1 MVPPFSRVCAELN
14 RPLPLTYRLADIH
27 LTFTERKEVLFI
39 DFDALPASFLQDS
52 KGWDWLVFILLIS
65 GHFPVECHW
74 LRTNGNLRGT
84 EGVHLHRSVKNSA
97 VRMNWHG
104 LREVRP
110 HMMCM
115 LCFFLNTIRFLH
127 SGWVKERHDSCFC
140 FFSSETSSKESR
152 WKLFLPEINSL
163 PPKGQ
168 IRDWFP
174 SVHFPTLRTLW
185 SSKTF
190 PREQWTEQIP
200 SWGKLCAWST
210 SLSASHVDIISINT
224 LKPLSTQGNYALQL
238 STRDNNY
245 HYYGSN
251 MVDTFLLPEFY
262 NVNSCLCFVVSA
274 CHYFRRRAISVYIQ
288 HFRAPKCCVLWASV
302 VSMGPLKPGNS

>member
-1 MVPPFSRVCAELN
+1 METWEEL
-14 RPLPLTYRLADIH
+14 
-27 LTFTERKEVLFI
+27 KW
-39 DFDALPASFLQDS
+39 DS
-52 KGWDWLVFILLIS
+52 KG
-65 GHFPVECHW
+65 E
-74 LRTNGNLRGT
+74 
-84 EGVHLHRSVKNSA
+84 HLHSSVKIVQSEWTDMDCGRC
-97 VRMNWHG
+97 VRTWC
-104 LREVRP
+104 V
-110 HMMCM
+110 C
-115 LCFFLNTIRFLH
+115 CAFLKHPLLSSRWLSKRKTWLMFL
-127 SGWVKERHDSCFC
+127 F

-152 WKLFLPEINSL
+152 LKLFLPQINSL

-174 SVHFPTLRTLW
+174 SVHFPTQRTLW

-190 PREQWTEQIP
+190 PREQWTEQTA

-224 LKPLSTQGNYALQL
+224 LKPLSTQENYALQL

-251 MVDTFLLPEFY
+251 MVDTFLLPESY
-262 NVNSCLCFVVSA
+262 NVNSRLCFVVSA

-288 HFRAPKCCVLWASV
+288 HFWASKCCVMWVSV